1 MKKNKITFLLVV
13 CLVSLVLVSC
23 SCGKRYYKTYSEMEP
38 KLNEVYVKGNDE
50 ASVAARKEKLQSVV
64 TYEAKNTYVDFVS
77 AYIKTTNTNVD
88 DDILAIRDNLAT
100 TIGNI
105 SIDTMNEN
113 EYTVK
118 VSEALF
124 NSLNEAIDAAGVA
137 YINTGVN
144 NNLTV
149 TGDDFITSKTDGL
162 KNVTLLTYLVREAC
176 VQVNESVD
184 LEEYDDYQQL
194 LFEDLQKT
202 TVDTLLSVDVTI
214 ENEELGEL
222 TYDQVLNT
230 RANEVY
236 KIVENFASSV
246 VKTSTQP
253 EPIRFELNSFG
264 DFFSNFFDN
273 FLIYPVG
280 LLLMFFSKLF
290 GGKYIFGLLITT
302 IIIRT
307 LGWPIY
313 TKTNDMSLKMKLM
326 EPEQAKIQEKY
337 ARRKD
342 EESQRMMQMEMMQLY
357 KKYKVGLGGCLMP
370 FLQFPIFMAV
380 FRAISRI
387 PYTNG
392 FAGSNNWV
400 GDIDSYIFGIDLF
413 ADKTASKI
421 QLIGIIVL
429 VVLVVGTQILQQVIS
444 NKKQKEQQEK
454 AQEDIPAYRR
464 KAVQQ
469 TKGGMAGQM
478 KVMMWTMTGMMG
490 VFVYSSAAGLGV
502 YWLIGNLYA
511 IAQQFINSK
520 NSEKR
525 MEKLKNKHSR

>member
-1 MKKNKITFLLVV
+1 MRKNKITFLLVI
-13 CLVSLVLVSC
+13 CLVSLILVSC
-23 SCGKRYYKTYSEMEP
+23 SCGKRYYKTYTEMETA
-38 KLNEVYVKGNDE
+38 LNEVYVKGDDE
-50 ASVAARKEKLQSVV
+50 ASITARKEKLQNVIKV
-64 TYEAKNTYVDFVS
+64 QALNTYDSFVS
-77 AYIKTTNTNVD
+77 AYIRTTTTTDAEKINTIKNTLTTNIASVANENV
-88 DDILAIRDNLAT
+88 
-100 TIGNI
+100 
-105 SIDTMNEN
+105 SEN

-118 VSEALF
+118 VSDVLL
-124 NSLNEAIDAAGVA
+124 NSLNEAVIAAGTG
-137 YINTGVN
+137 YSSTGVN
-144 NNLTV
+144 NDATISGN
-149 TGDDFITSKTDGL
+149 DFITTKTDEL
-162 KNVTLLTYLVREAC
+162 KNSTLLTYLVNTARA
-176 VQVNESVD
+176 QIYDSVKF
-184 LEEYDDYQQL
+184 EEYDDYQQL
-194 LFEDLQKT
+194 LFEDLQNKT
-202 TVDTLLSVDVTI
+202 VEEVLKTDVTI
-214 ENEELGEL
+214 EDNELGEL
-222 TYDQVLNT
+222 TYDQVLT
-230 RANEVY
+230 ARANEVY
-236 KIVENFASSV
+236 NLMSKFGESLI
-246 VKTSTQP
+246 KTSTQP

-264 DFFSNFFDN
+264 EFFSNFFDN

-290 GGKYIFGLLITT
+290 GGKYIIGLFITT

-380 FRAISRI
+380 FRAISRL

-392 FAGSNNWV
+392 FAGSNDWV
-400 GDIDSYIFGIDLF
+400 SQIDSSIFGVDLF
-413 ADKTASKI
+413 ADKTAGGT

-429 VVLVVGTQILQQVIS
+429 MILVVGTQVLQQLLA

-469 TKGGMAGQM
+469 TKGGMASQM
-478 KVMMWTMTGMMG
+478 KIMMWTMTGMMG
-490 VFVYSSAAGLGV
+490 VFVYTSAAGLGV

-511 IAQQFINSK
+511 IAQQFINAK
-520 NSEKR
+520 TSEKR

>member
-1 MKKNKITFLLVV
+1 MRKNKITFLLVI

-23 SCGKRYYKTYSEMEP
+23 SCGKRYYKTYTEMETA
-38 KLNEVYVKGNDE
+38 LNEVYVKGDDT
-50 ASVAARKEKLQSVV
+50 ASITARKEKLQSVV
-64 TYEAKNTYVDFVS
+64 KVQALNTYDNFVS
-77 AYIKTTNTNVD
+77 SYIRTTSTAEAESINGIKNNLTTN
-88 DDILAIRDNLAT
+88 LT
-100 TIGNI
+100 TVANE
-105 SIDTMNEN
+105 SVNEN
-113 EYTVK
+113 EYTLK
-118 VSEALF
+118 VSQALL
-124 NSLNEAIDAAGVA
+124 NSLNEAVVAAGTG
-137 YINTGVN
+137 YSNTGVN
-144 NNLTV
+144 NNATV
-149 TGDDFITSKTDGL
+149 NGDDFITLKTEEF
-162 KNVTLLTYLVREAC
+162 KNVTLLTYLVNEARA
-176 VQVNESVD
+176 QIYDSVK
-184 LEEYDDYQQL
+184 LEEYDDYQKL
-194 LFEDLQKT
+194 LFEDLQNKT
-202 TVDTLLSVDVTI
+202 VEEVLKIDVTI
-214 ENEELGEL
+214 DENELGEL
-222 TYDQVLNT
+222 TYDQVLTT
-230 RANEVY
+230 RANQVY
-236 KIVENFASSV
+236 TLMETFGANV

-290 GGKYIFGLLITT
+290 GGKYILGLFVTT

-392 FAGSNNWV
+392 FAGSKDWV
-400 GDIDSYIFGIDLF
+400 SQIDATIFGIDLF
-413 ADKTASKI
+413 ADKTAGKV

-429 VVLVVGTQILQQVIS
+429 VVLVVGTQVLQQLLA

-469 TKGGMAGQM
+469 TKGGMASQM
-478 KVMMWTMTGMMG
+478 KVMMWAMTGMMG

-511 IAQQFINSK
+511 IAQQFINAK
-520 NSEKR
+520 TSEKR